1 MNSKKAK
8 HVRRR
13 AKELMVDWIKSMI
26 PEDQHQDITV
36 ENLDKYMPYQ
46 THIYANRKVILSA
59 YSYRW
64 FIKKIKKLYN
74 LKNININNITLKDT
88 ENV

>member
-36 ENLDKYMPYQ
+36 ENLDKYMPDQ

-74 LKNININNITLKDT
+74 SKNININNITLKDT
-88 ENV
+88 ENA

>member
-8 HVRRR
+8 HVRRK

-36 ENLDKYMPYQ
+36 ENLDKYMPDQ

-64 FIKKIKKLYN
+64 FIKKIKKIYN
-74 LKNININNITLKDT
+74 SKNININNITLKDT

>member
-8 HVRRR
+8 HVRRK

-26 PEDQHQDITV
+26 PEEDSNDVSIK
-36 ENLDKYMPYQ
+36 NLDKYMPDQ

-64 FIKKIKKLYN
+64 FIKKIKKIYN

>member
-13 AKELMVDWIKSMI
+13 AKALMVDWIKSMI

-36 ENLDKYMPYQ
+36 ENLDKYMPDQ

-64 FIKKIKKLYN
+64 FIKKIKKIYN
-74 LKNININNITLKDT
+74 SKNININNITLKDT

>member
-36 ENLDKYMPYQ
+36 ENIDKYMPDQ

>member
-8 HVRRR
+8 HVRRK

-36 ENLDKYMPYQ
+36 ENLDKYMPDQ

-74 LKNININNITLKDT
+74 SKNININNITLKDT
-88 ENV
+88 ENA

>member
-1 MNSKKAK
+1 
-8 HVRRR
+8 
-13 AKELMVDWIKSMI
+13 
-26 PEDQHQDITV
+26 
-36 ENLDKYMPYQ
+36 MPDQ

-74 LKNININNITLKDT
+74 SKNININNITLKDT

>member
-8 HVRRR
+8 HVIIR

-36 ENLDKYMPYQ
+36 ENLDKYMPDQ

>member
-36 ENLDKYMPYQ
+36 ENLDKYMPDQ

-74 LKNININNITLKDT
+74 SKNININNITLKDT

>member
-13 AKELMVDWIKSMI
+13 AKELMVDWIKSMV
-26 PEDQHQDITV
+26 PNDQHKDITV
-36 ENLDKYMPYQ
+36 ENLDKFTPDE

-59 YSYRW
+59 YSFRW

-74 LKNININNITLKDT
+74 SKNININNITLKDI
-88 ENV
+88 END

>member
-36 ENLDKYMPYQ
+36 ENLDKYMPDQ

>member
-36 ENLDKYMPYQ
+36 ENLDKYMPDQ

-64 FIKKIKKLYN
+64 FIKKIKKIYN
-74 LKNININNITLKDT
+74 SKNININNITLKDT

>member
-36 ENLDKYMPYQ
+36 ENLDKYMPDQ
-46 THIYANRKVILSA
+46 THIFANRIVILSG

-64 FIKKIKKLYN
+64 FIKKIKNLYN
-74 LKNININNITLKDT
+74 SKNININNITLKDT

>member
-36 ENLDKYMPYQ
+36 ENLDKYMPDQ

-59 YSYRW
+59 YSYRL